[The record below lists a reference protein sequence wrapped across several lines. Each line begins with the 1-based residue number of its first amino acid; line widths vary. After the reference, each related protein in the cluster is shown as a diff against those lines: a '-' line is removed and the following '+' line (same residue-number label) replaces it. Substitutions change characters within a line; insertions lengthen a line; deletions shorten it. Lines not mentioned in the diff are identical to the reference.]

1 MRNAQCAGKLM
12 MRMEMKNTS
21 VESQLHTLDLGD
33 RQQRRKVWRALIS
46 QCHCSASH
54 CPARPDTRALCY
66 QTTTTS
72 DLDLYTALPRLT
84 PACHA
89 PHASRCPPWP
99 HDMTGRAAVLVLVLV
114 LAGGAVACSSGPASC
129 SPGPPRVCGRGHGRA
144 VHQAME
150 LFVAASSH
158 MYACWTCVKYTPKP
172 PDEQDLEGL
181 TGSGNK
187 HKHSGLACCHSPC
200 APAPHRTAPPPR
212 HLRFGRAT
220 TWCGQSDGVKG
231 IKWHGSA

>member
-1 MRNAQCAGKLM
+1 M

-99 HDMTGRAAVLVLVLV
+99 HDTTGRDGQQPLSLSLSWLAAPL
-114 LAGGAVACSSGPASC
+114 LAPRARPLAPPALHVSVAVAVAVAVPYTRRWSSSWRPPRTCTRAGPASSTRPSRPTSKTSRA
-129 SPGPPRVCGRGHGRA
+129 SPAA
-144 VHQAME
+144 VTNTNT
-150 LFVAASSH
+150 VA
-158 MYACWTCVKYTPKP
+158 
-172 PDEQDLEGL
+172 
-181 TGSGNK
+181 
-187 HKHSGLACCHSPC
+187 
-200 APAPHRTAPPPR
+200 
-212 HLRFGRAT
+212 
-220 TWCGQSDGVKG
+220 
-231 IKWHGSA
+231 